1 MKILLDKVYGVDKC
15 EVIDSCKLS
24 EVAKAAT
31 IVEGQFGTQVC
42 MTLIQGGTLYATAKG
57 DLKDAA
63 ADTEVAVAATT
74 IELVRNVETG
84 HESYRV
90 R

>member
-1 MKILLDKVYGVDKC
+1 MKILLNKVYGVDKC
-15 EVIDSCKLS
+15 EVIDSAKLS
-24 EVAKAAT
+24 EVAKSAKV
-31 IVEGQFGTQVC
+31 VEGQFGTQVC

-63 ADTEVAVAATT
+63 ADTEVAVATAT
-74 IELVRNVETG
+74 IELVRNAETG

>member
-1 MKILLDKVYGVDKC
+1 MKLISSKIYGVDKC
-15 EVIDSCKLS
+15 EVVDSAKLS
-24 EVAKAAT
+24 EVAKSAT

-42 MTLIQGGTLYATAKG
+42 MMLIQGGTMYATAKG

-63 ADTEVAVAATT
+63 TDTEVAVATAT
-74 IELVRNVETG
+74 IELVRNAETG